1 MSEITPMPTTIP
13 MPQVTMWDQYAV
25 AAIVFVVFITMV
37 IAGWRIFREY
47 RAWQTAENLQQRTW
61 YEGME
66 RKRDDSQ
73 GLRDLKW
80 QQFYQQ
86 IQDHQARRDRDNN
99 EVLGKLISRIDMLT
113 ETLTVH
119 DRKSAERA
127 DRIENA
133 ANGVVRKR
141 RAS

>member
-1 MSEITPMPTTIP
+1 MPTNIPMPTTTI
-13 MPQVTMWDQYAV
+13 WDQYAV
-25 AAIVFVVFITMV
+25 AAIVFVVFIVLM
-37 IAGWRIFREY
+37 AFAWRAFTQY
-47 RAWQTAENLQQRTW
+47 RTWQTQENLQQRTW
-61 YEGME
+61 YEAME
-66 RKRDDSQ
+66 KKRDESQ

-99 EVLGKLISRIDMLT
+99 EVLSKLISRIDMLT

-127 DRIENA
+127 DRIESV
-133 ANGVVRKR
+133 ANGAARKR
-141 RAS
+141 RAA

>member
-1 MSEITPMPTTIP
+1 
-13 MPQVTMWDQYAV
+13 MWDQYAV
-25 AAIVFVVFITMV
+25 AAIVFVVFCFAIL
-37 IAGWRIFREY
+37 AAWRIFREY
-47 RAWQTAENLQQRTW
+47 RAWQTGENLQQRSW
-61 YEGME
+61 YESME
-66 RKRDDSQ
+66 AKRDDSQ

-127 DRIENA
+127 DRIENV

-141 RAS
+141 RAA